1 MTGEAGGEQVTKNSQ
16 GKLRRLWEEPLEG
29 LYAGRMTMTRLMF
42 IKVTQLLCCGVG
54 QEYIRKERLFTN

>member
-16 GKLRRLWEEPLEG
+16 GKLRRLEG
-29 LYAGRMTMTRLMF
+29 LYVGRMAMTRLMF